1 MLSLRPLQA
10 SKMGP
15 FEKINGRFTCYLS
28 SQEVTCYLFSGFRN
42 SSLISSQMIIHL
54 SLLLSFSK
62 SRLWQGKIMYFYLL
76 HTYWCFLHH
85 LRTKSMARAM
95 MARCKCIECVLGRKF
110 PWKAVCQNVK
120 KFIVS
125 ATLSGV
131 KTLTTLHFTGF
142 VLRTRSL
149 IFLI

>member
-1 MLSLRPLQA
+1 MCSVLSLRPLQA

-62 SRLWQGKIMYFYLL
+62 SRLWQGKIMHFYLCYIHIGVFYIIYEQSL
-76 HTYWCFLHH
+76 WQELWWQDVNVYYVYWMCI
-85 LRTKSMARAM
+85 RKKVSVKGSMS
-95 MARCKCIECVLGRKF
+95 KRK
-110 PWKAVCQNVK
+110 KN
-120 KFIVS
+120 S
-125 ATLSGV
+125 LSP
-131 KTLTTLHFTGF
+131 
-142 VLRTRSL
+142 RPYRE
-149 IFLI
+149 